1 MGWWRDLFRRSSS
14 SRRGILNFGSADI
27 QQQPSPPSQPLQQ
40 QLPPLQLEEGGRS
53 FLLPP
58 PHITFST
65 HPMPNDISSKKN
77 ENDEDVVLER
87 DDINED
93 EHFPSPVS
101 FSVSSSVHSVVD
113 GINERL
119 HHLPKWQYRL
129 LCGSL
134 WLILFLFVILLTV
147 SIIYG
152 FGLKNVHF
160 SVTGVTPLVSTLA
173 DTQGNVP
180 LRTTLSLDNPNI
192 FPITA
197 SPTTTTISYIDRTNE
212 TRTLYPLV
220 RAPVP
225 RIYLH
230 SHEEGH
236 IIYSDL
242 IFKNLGKL
250 PGGPELMTAVLKG
263 NATFLDFTT
272 TLRLRVKAL
281 GFVPIVRVFQVDCY
295 ISILWGEPTRRDGSK
310 ETISDCMGTFL

>member
-1 MGWWRDLFRRSSS
+1 MV
-14 SRRGILNFGSADI
+14 
-27 QQQPSPPSQPLQQ
+27 
-40 QLPPLQLEEGGRS
+40 
-53 FLLPP
+53 
-58 PHITFST
+58 H
-65 HPMPNDISSKKN
+65 
-77 ENDEDVVLER
+77 ER
-87 DDINED
+87 DDIIEEN
-93 EHFPSPVS
+93 HFPSPAS

-134 WLILFLFVILLTV
+134 WLIFLLFIILLTV

-160 SVTGVTPLVSTLA
+160 SVTGVTPLVPTLA
-173 DTQGNVP
+173 DKQGNVP
-180 LRTTLSLDNPNI
+180 LRATLSLDNPNI
-192 FPITA
+192 FPIA
-197 SPTTTTISYIDRTNE
+197 AAPTTTTISYIDRTNG
-212 TRTLYPLV
+212 TQTLYPLV
-220 RAPVP
+220 TAPVP

-236 IIYSDL
+236 FIYSDL
-242 IFKNLGKL
+242 VFENLGKL

-263 NATFLDFTT
+263 NATFLDSTT

-295 ISILWGEPTRRDGSK
+295 ISILWGEPTRPDGSK